1 MAKFGRRLARETA
14 LKALYQ
20 AEIGKFPIEDSAQS
34 LVTDFGLA
42 EDVARFVL
50 EITSGVEREQAQ
62 IDQLIDEYSIDWP
75 IARLAS
81 IDRNILR
88 IAVYELGY
96 RTDIPS
102 SVAIN
107 EAIELA
113 KKYGDENSP
122 KFVNGVLGNVFRQ
135 GLRREEDE
143 SVRN

>member
-1 MAKFGRRLARETA
+1 MAKFGRSLARETA

-20 AEIGKFPIEDSAQS
+20 AEVGRFSIDESAQS

-50 EITSGVEREQAQ
+50 EITSGVEKEQAQ
-62 IDQLIDEYSIDWP
+62 IDQLIDDYSIDWP

-96 RTDIPS
+96 RADIPS

-107 EAIELA
+107 EAVELA
-113 KKYGDENSP
+113 KKYGDESSS

-135 GLRREEDE
+135 GLRREKDE